1 MARRKTRSRY
11 PEGDPTA
18 GYLAGHVLIAM
29 PSMQDPRF
37 AQTVICL
44 CAHSAE
50 GAMGLVLNKGIE
62 GLSFDTLLEQLKIE
76 PVPPA
81 RRIRLL
87 SGGPVEAG
95 RGFVLHSAD
104 WTIEG
109 SLRVTAELSLTA
121 SVDILKA
128 LAEGGG
134 PQQGVLA
141 LGYAGWGPG
150 QLEDEIQANSWLSV
164 PADAALIFGDDM
176 AHKWQEAMG
185 RLKIDPLLLSS
196 AAGHA

>member
-1 MARRKTRSRY
+1 MARRKIRNRY

-50 GAMGLVLNKGIE
+50 GAMGLVLNKGID
-62 GLSFDTLLEQLKIE
+62 GLSFDTLLEQLKVE

-104 WTIEG
+104 WMIDS
-109 SLRVTAELSLTA
+109 SLRVTAELGLTA

-134 PQQGVLA
+134 PKDGVLA

-164 PADAALIFGDDM
+164 PADSALIFGEDM
-176 AHKWQEAMG
+176 GHKWQEAMG